1 VPGRVAPSGGVA
13 RRGGG
18 RSAISVV
25 ATAVAATA
33 LALGSVA
40 AAGCQSGQGR
50 PEGAR
55 FTVLVFT
62 RTTGFRHE
70 SIPAGV
76 RAVKEI
82 GAANGF
88 AVETTEDASAFTPV
102 GLARYQAVVFLNT
115 TGDVL
120 DPAQQSAFESY
131 VRGGNGFVGVH
142 SASDTEYEWP
152 FYGGLVGAYFAS
164 HPAVQPATVIV
175 TDRRHPA
182 TAHLPET
189 WSRTDEWYNFRSSV
203 RGRVRVLAHLDE
215 SSYSG
220 GTMGADHPFA
230 WCQDYSGGRS
240 FYTAGGHTVE
250 SYAEPAFRAH
260 LLGGIRYAA
269 GVAPADCAP
278 G

>member
-1 VPGRVAPSGGVA
+1 VIAVTALSLGGVA
-13 RRGGG
+13 
-18 RSAISVV
+18 V
-25 ATAVAATA
+25 AWR
-33 LALGSVA
+33 
-40 AAGCQSGQGR
+40 QSR
-50 PEGAR
+50 PER
-55 FTVLVFT
+55 SSFTALVFT

-76 RAVKEI
+76 RAVKEL
-82 GAANGF
+82 GVANGF

-102 GLARYQAVVFLNT
+102 GLARYRTVIFLNT

-120 DPAQQSAFESY
+120 DTAQQSAFESY
-131 VRGGNGFVGVH
+131 IRAGNGFVGVH

-152 FYGGLVGAYFAS
+152 FYGALVGAYFAS

-175 TDRRHPA
+175 ADRRHPA

-189 WSRTDEWYNFRSSV
+189 WSRTDEWYNFRSAV
-203 RGRVRVLAHLDE
+203 RGRVRVLARLDE

-230 WCQDYSGGRS
+230 WCQEYSGGRS

-269 GVAPADCAP
+269 GVVPDHCAP
-278 G
+278 S